1 MSFVT
6 QLSKMINVKSWNN
19 VVPSPGGSSDKIL
32 YFLFPAVIFLIST
45 DPVMSKFVPV
55 TPTAVINMFPIDVY
69 YSQDVLKP
77 QKLGSAAGCSSIA
90 TSIFPVELRI
100 RELQTAPPGI
110 KSVSSPSLKSKL
122 ARIVQHYR
130 AKVS

>member
-19 VVPSPGGSSDKIL
+19 IVPCPGGSSDKIL
-32 YFLFPAVIFLIST
+32 YFLFPPVIFLIST

-55 TPTAVINMFPIDVY
+55 TPTAVINIFPIDVY
-69 YSQDVLKP
+69 YSQDVLKT
-77 QKLGSAAGCSSIA
+77 QKLWSAAGCSTIA
-90 TSIFPVELRI
+90 MSIFPVELRI

-110 KSVSSPSLKSKL
+110 KSVSSPKL

>member
-1 MSFVT
+1 
-6 QLSKMINVKSWNN
+6 MINVKSWNN
-19 VVPSPGGSSDKIL
+19 IVPSPGESSDKIL

-69 YSQDVLKP
+69 YSQDVLKT
-77 QKLGSAAGCSSIA
+77 QKLWSAAGCSTMA
-90 TSIFPVELRI
+90 MSIFPVELRI

-110 KSVSSPSLKSKL
+110 KSVL